1 MSICAEPMQLTFLCL
16 SRFET
21 KSFDMT
27 CHQNTCAQTYMQMQV
42 SHRRNAVKAAMD
54 VPCDTLGMLVLIVTA
69 WIKRIVPMWLNSRLA
84 HRGMNAMN

>member
-1 MSICAEPMQLTFLCL
+1 
-16 SRFET
+16 
-21 KSFDMT
+21 
-27 CHQNTCAQTYMQMQV
+27 MQV